1 MCFFFCET
9 RHLYSV
15 THTKT
20 NMMPQMVS
28 YTERQ
33 HLNLFG
39 NGLALV
45 NTCWWLYET
54 SVINI
59 DHWLMSTN

>member
-1 MCFFFCET
+1 MCVFET

-39 NGLALV
+39 NGLALG

-54 SVINI
+54 SVYQ
-59 DHWLMSTN
+59 HWSLAHVNQLD